1 MANVGK
7 AIVTIDD
14 AAIKER
20 VRGLLA
26 DAWDEGHTD
35 GCIAAHCYMQRGQV
49 FFDESKLT
57 DCHTR
62 NPYRDEAQ
70 A

>member
-1 MANVGK
+1 
-7 AIVTIDD
+7 
-14 AAIKER
+14 
-20 VRGLLA
+20 LA

>member
-1 MANVGK
+1 VTAPGK
-7 AIVTIDD
+7 AIVRIDD

-20 VRGLLA
+20 MRGLLA
-26 DAWDEGHTD
+26 DAWDEGKHSD
-35 GCIAAHCYMQRGQV
+35 HDPNCRVNGDVGECICV
-49 FFDESKLT
+49 
-57 DCHTR
+57 